1 MLKTVLKIKKK
12 TKLKTNLPAV
22 RCFEVPQEILIP
34 AHQIFN

>member
-1 MLKTVLKIKKK
+1 MLKTVLKIKK